1 MKNKN
6 EIGKQLFYPSFLLF
20 LLQFVRTTSD
30 LCVARTLAYNAEN
43 YHVHTSRRYDT
54 IRYVTLHF
62 SVAVRAAL
70 ATVKLKFR
78 HENIGVIYYTSYSHR
93 DFSIQKTF
101 LIKCYLLFFSV
112 LWSLAILMLLLLPP
126 FLFLPMFR
134 WCLVH
139 GLKKR
144 LRKKIE
150 EAKRIGNHNRA
161 QADRGIFGVYV
172 PPLTLDCMKRKRKKN
187 FLKKMCGEL
196 CESWHIIV
204 ISAINYSL
212 VFFEYF

>member
-1 MKNKN
+1 MKQENN
-6 EIGKQLFYPSFLLF
+6 YFTHRFYCFFFNLFERPATCASRVLSHTMPKIITYTHH
-20 LLQFVRTTSD
+20 VVTT
-30 LCVARTLAYNAEN
+30 
-43 YHVHTSRRYDT
+43 RYDT
-54 IRYVTLHF
+54 LHYIF
-62 SVAVRAAL
+62 LQLCAL

-161 QADRGIFGVYV
+161 QAD
-172 PPLTLDCMKRKRKKN
+172 
-187 FLKKMCGEL
+187 
-196 CESWHIIV
+196 
-204 ISAINYSL
+204 
-212 VFFEYF
+212 